1 MRILYIEDNPANI
14 SLLQRIARM
23 GGHDVLYY
31 NDGEVALANFARDN
45 PDLILVD
52 LQLAGVLGGLDVV
65 RKLRADGVK
74 LPIVAVTAY
83 AMVGDKER
91 CLEAGCDGYLA
102 KPLPVAELVE
112 IVQKYQLGKAG
123 EEKSEPAATTTAP
136 APESQKPKQEDAT
149 IPDRAQVMGETAPL
163 PELSKETPAAVK
175 PAETPV
181 APKPSE
187 TPATPKADA
196 GAPSSASSGT
206 PAAPKADTG
215 TPSSVPSGTA
225 TAPKADTG
233 TPSSVP
239 SGSAT
244 APKAD
249 TGTPS
254 GASSGSATAPKADT
268 GTPSGVSSGTAPAP
282 KVDTGTPSST
292 SSGTPTAPKA
302 DTAPTPKIGTAPLG
316 SAPAPTPKPETP
328 AEKPAD
334 SATPKSGDNPPQ
346 TPSASSNGG
355 DAVKVAV
362 TPEKAENGKKE

>member
-215 TPSSVPSGTA
+215 TPSGVPSGT
-225 TAPKADTG
+225 T
-233 TPSSVP
+233 
-239 SGSAT
+239 T

-254 GASSGSATAPKADT
+254 GVSSGSVTAPKTDTGAPSSASSGSATAPKADT

-328 AEKPAD
+328 AEKPA
-334 SATPKSGDNPPQ
+334 
-346 TPSASSNGG
+346 
-355 DAVKVAV
+355 
-362 TPEKAENGKKE
+362 